1 MNWRKIIFLSLA
13 VALAGVILLA
23 GIARWSDSSSGEK
36 QSSYAAD
43 SSQLAGPV
51 SEEVLARGE
60 YLAKLGDCG
69 ACHSTAGQPEF
80 SGGLK
85 MALPIGAI
93 YTTNITPDKTYG
105 IGRFSLADFDRALRF
120 GVANGHSL
128 YPAMPY
134 PSYAIIKREDVA
146 ALYAYF
152 KFGVAPAAVPNKK
165 SDILFPLSM
174 RWPLTY
180 WRLVFAPKPKPFDA
194 STFADAAIAQGA
206 YFVEGLGHCGECH
219 TPRGL
224 ALQVKAQRGGD
235 GNEFLSGAAVE
246 NWYAPSLRSGG
257 SDTIG
262 EWSESQVARFLQTG
276 VNHSGIAFG
285 SMSDVIVNSTQYL
298 STEDA
303 EATAKYLKT
312 LQSPVATNRARFA
325 YDERTD
331 RKLASGDA
339 TERGALLYLDNC
351 AACHRPDG
359 RGYEGVFPGLAG
371 NPVVEAENPL
381 SLVSVVLLGSRT
393 SRTPATPAQFSMPA
407 FAWRLTDQD
416 AADIVSFI
424 RGSWGND
431 ATPIEAPTVAA
442 LRSSSVP
449 RAVSRLHGATC
460 APVSRPLGSGP
471 RSAGSACTGAG
482 GR

>member
-1 MNWRKIIFLSLA
+1 VNWRKIIFLSLA

-36 QSSYAAD
+36 ESFYAAD
-43 SSQLAGPV
+43 SSQLAGSV
-51 SEEVLARGE
+51 SQEMLARGE

-69 ACHSTAGQPEF
+69 ACHSTAGQPPF

-93 YTTNITPDKTYG
+93 YTTNITPDKTHG

-134 PSYAIIKREDVA
+134 PSYAIITRDDVA

-152 KFGVAPAAVPNKK
+152 RFGVAPAAVANKQ

-180 WRLVFAPKPKPFDA
+180 WRLVFAPKPKPFDPA
-194 STFADAAIAQGA
+194 NFADATIARGA

-224 ALQVKAQRGGD
+224 AMQVKAQLDRD
-235 GNEFLSGAAVE
+235 GNDFLRGAPVE

-257 SDTIG
+257 PDTIG
-262 EWSESQVARFLQTG
+262 AWSPSQIARFLQTG

-298 STEDA
+298 TAEDA
-303 EATAKYLKT
+303 AATAIYLKT
-312 LQSPVATNRARFA
+312 LIDPLTSKHPQFA
-325 YDERTD
+325 YSDRTD
-331 RKLASGDA
+331 RMLASGDA
-339 TERGALLYLDNC
+339 TDRGALLYLDNC

-359 RGYEGVFPGLAG
+359 RGYEGVFPSLAG

-381 SLVSVVLLGSRT
+381 SLVSVVLLGSKT

-424 RGSWGND
+424 RSSWGND
-431 ATPIEAPTVAA
+431 ARPVEVPTVTA
-442 LRSSSVP
+442 LRSS
-449 RAVSRLHGATC
+449 
-460 APVSRPLGSGP
+460 RPDSN
-471 RSAGSACTGAG
+471 
-482 GR
+482 

>member
-1 MNWRKIIFLSLA
+1 VKWRKTIFLLL
-13 VALAGVILLA
+13 ALALVGVVLLA
-23 GIARWSDSSSGEK
+23 GIARWSDSTAGEK
-36 QSSYAAD
+36 ESFYAAD
-43 SSQLAGPV
+43 SSRLAGAV
-51 SEEVLARGE
+51 SQEMLARGE

-69 ACHSTAGQPEF
+69 ACHSTAGHPPF

-93 YTTNITPDKTYG
+93 YTTNITPDKTHG

-134 PSYAIIKREDVA
+134 PSYAIITREDVA

-152 KFGVAPAAVPNKK
+152 EFGVAPAAVPNKQ
-165 SDILFPLSM
+165 SDIRFPLSM

-194 STFADAAIAQGA
+194 STFADATIAQGA

-224 ALQVKAQRGGD
+224 ALQVKAQRGRD
-235 GNEFLSGAAVE
+235 GNEFLSGAPVE

-257 SDTIG
+257 LDTIG
-262 EWSESQVARFLQTG
+262 GWSESQIARFLQTG

-285 SMSDVIVNSTQYL
+285 SMSEVIVNSTQYL
-298 STEDA
+298 TTEDA
-303 EATAKYLKT
+303 AATARYLKT
-312 LQSPVATNRARFA
+312 LQGPLSADRVQFTYN
-325 YDERTD
+325 ERTD

-339 TERGALLYLDNC
+339 TDRGALLYLDNC

-359 RGYEGVFPGLAG
+359 RGYEGVFPSLAG
-371 NPVVEAENPL
+371 NPVVEAANPL
-381 SLVSVVLLGSRT
+381 SLVSVVLLGSKT

-424 RGSWGND
+424 RSSWGND
-431 ATPIEAPTVAA
+431 AAPIEAPTVAA
-442 LRSSSVP
+442 LRSS
-449 RAVSRLHGATC
+449 
-460 APVSRPLGSGP
+460 RPDSN
-471 RSAGSACTGAG
+471 
-482 GR
+482 